1 MAGKVNFDVAA
12 KKFYEILFK
21 RMPDLEKFF
30 GNKTAQHLMFISA
43 LRSIDDLKN
52 DDRLLGDYLEM
63 LGRQHRHIGL
73 SDAHWEIGKDAFKQ
87 AVRAGGEGLNEG
99 EVQFYMGSFSKI
111 VKAIKLDPE
120 QEMSYSPD
128 MAMYDVRDGV

>member
-1 MAGKVNFDVAA
+1 MCRRFMSRSKHTMAGKVNFDIAA

-52 DDRLLGDYLEM
+52 D
-63 LGRQHRHIGL
+63 
-73 SDAHWEIGKDAFKQ
+73 
-87 AVRAGGEGLNEG
+87 
-99 EVQFYMGSFSKI
+99 
-111 VKAIKLDPE
+111 
-120 QEMSYSPD
+120 
-128 MAMYDVRDGV
+128 